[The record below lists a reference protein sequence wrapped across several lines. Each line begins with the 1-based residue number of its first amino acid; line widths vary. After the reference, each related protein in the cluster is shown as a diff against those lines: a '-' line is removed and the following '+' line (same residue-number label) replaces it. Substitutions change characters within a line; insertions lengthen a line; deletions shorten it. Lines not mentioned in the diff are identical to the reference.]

1 MSMTYEQQ
9 SEILRQAASASGMD
23 GHISE
28 HAGTAAERVMLLFG
42 GTKRQ
47 PRKNSYLYCNSVD
60 ACFYITDNNALCTF
74 TAKWCVGSNDINKLA
89 DAGRMIKK
97 MLLEMQRR
105 IDSLAAPEQEA
116 TLQGR

>member
-1 MSMTYEQQ
+1 MNSNPKFYVKRPVLVEWMGTYQSM
-9 SEILRQAASASGMD
+9 R
-23 GHISE
+23 
-28 HAGTAAERVMLLFG
+28 ERLL
-42 GTKRQ
+42 
-47 PRKNSYLYCNSVD
+47 
-60 ACFYITDNNALCTF
+60 NALCCCLVVQNDNLGKTAIFIVIAWMLAF
-74 TAKWCVGSNDINKLA
+74 TSRTITPSALSRQSGCVGSNDINKLA